1 MHDPNKPESMSKVIQ
16 HVTKLTGIELT
27 FHDLRRTTATI
38 LSEHGYQLDDI
49 ARLLNHSKRSQTDE

>member
-1 MHDPNKPESMSKVIQ
+1 MSKVIQ
-16 HVTKLTGIELT
+16 HVTKLTGIEFT